1 MSSPVSRWQCRDREL
16 DLGVPVVMG
25 VLNVTPDSFSDGGQF
40 LAPGAALRHALRMVE
55 EGARIIDVGGEST
68 RPGANPAALAEE
80 LARVVPLIG
89 ALRAETDVFIS
100 VDTSKPDVMRAAV
113 EAGADIIN
121 DVRGLREPGALAV
134 AAETRA
140 GLCLMH
146 MQGEPRT
153 MQEAPRYED
162 VLADVRGFLAERLR
176 ACREAGIDASRLA
189 IDPGFGFGKRIVDN
203 LVLLKSLAR
212 LTDLGVPVAVGL
224 SRKSMLATLTGR
236 EVVDRTAGSLA
247 LATIAV
253 LHGARIVRA
262 HDVAATVDAVRVAAA
277 VAQGEAFDGS

>member
-68 RPGANPAALAEE
+68 RPGAAPAALADE
-80 LARVVPLIG
+80 LERVVPLIA
-89 ALRAETDVFIS
+89 ALRAETDAFIS
-100 VDTSKPDVMRAAV
+100 VDTSKPGVMRAAV
-113 EAGADIIN
+113 DAGADIIN
-121 DVRGLREPGALAV
+121 DVRALREPGALAV
-134 AAETRA
+134 AAATRA

-153 MQEAPRYED
+153 MQDAPWYAD
-162 VLADVRGFLAERLR
+162 VVADVRGFLAERIG
-176 ACREAGIDASRLA
+176 ACREAGVDASRLT

-203 LVLLKSLAR
+203 LILLKSLER

-224 SRKSMLATLTGR
+224 SRKSMLAKLTGR
-236 EVVDRTAGSLA
+236 EVVDRTAGSVA

>member
-25 VLNVTPDSFSDGGQF
+25 VLNVTPDSFSDGGRF
-40 LAPGAALRHALRMVE
+40 VEPAVALRHALRMVE
-55 EGARIIDVGGEST
+55 EGAGIIDVGGEST
-68 RPGANPAALAEE
+68 RPGAEPATVADE
-80 LARVVPLIG
+80 LARVVPLIA
-89 ALRAETDVFIS
+89 ALRAETDAFIS

-113 EAGADIIN
+113 DAGADIIN
-121 DVRGLREPGALAV
+121 DVRALREPGALA
-134 AAETRA
+134 AAAATRA
-140 GLCLMH
+140 GVCLMH

-153 MQEAPRYED
+153 MQDAPRYAD
-162 VLADVRGFLAERLR
+162 VIADVRGFLAERIR
-176 ACREAGIDASRLA
+176 ACREADIDAASLT

-203 LVLLKSLAR
+203 LALLKSLAR
-212 LTDLGVPVAVGL
+212 LNDLGIPVVVGL
-224 SRKSMLATLTGR
+224 SRKSMLARLTGR
-236 EVVDRTAGSLA
+236 DVVDRTAGSVA

-277 VAQGEAFDGS
+277 VVQGEAFDGS

>member
-1 MSSPVSRWQCRDREL
+1 MSSPVSRWRCRDREL
-16 DLGVPVVMG
+16 DLAVPVVMG

-68 RPGANPAALAEE
+68 RPGASPAALAEE
-80 LARVVPLIG
+80 ISRVVPLIA

-113 EAGADIIN
+113 DAGADIIN
-121 DVRGLREPGALAV
+121 DVRGLREPGALA
-134 AAETRA
+134 AATATRA

-153 MQEAPRYED
+153 MQDAPRYTD
-162 VLADVRGFLAERLR
+162 VIADVRGFLAARIR
-176 ACREAGIDASRLA
+176 ACLDAGIDASRLT
-189 IDPGFGFGKRIVDN
+189 IDPGFGFGKRLTDN

-212 LTDLGVPVAVGL
+212 LGDLGAPIAVGL
-224 SRKSMLATLTGR
+224 SRKSMLAKLTGR
-236 EVVDRTAGSLA
+236 EVVDRTAGSVA

-253 LHGARIVRA
+253 LNGARIVRA

>member
-1 MSSPVSRWQCRDREL
+1 MSSPVLRWQCRDREL
-16 DLGVPVVMG
+16 DLGVPAVMG

-68 RPGANPAALAEE
+68 RPGANPAPLAEE
-80 LARVVPLIG
+80 LARVVPLIA

-134 AAETRA
+134 AAATRA

-153 MQEAPRYED
+153 MQDAPRYAD
-162 VLADVRGFLAERLR
+162 VVADVRGFLAERIR
-176 ACREAGIDASRLA
+176 ACREAGVDAARLT
-189 IDPGFGFGKRIVDN
+189 IDPGFGFGKRIADN
-203 LVLLKSLAR
+203 LVLLKSLTHLA
-212 LTDLGVPVAVGL
+212 DLGVPIAVGL
-224 SRKSMLATLTGR
+224 SRKSMLAKLTGR
-236 EVVDRTAGSLA
+236 EVVDRMAGSVA

-277 VAQGEAFDGS
+277 VVQGEAFDGS